1 MTMHM
6 SHQAKIQTQVINQV
20 IKRVSII
27 WKLEILIKVIATSN
41 LKIKKIMEIKVS
53 KMIQL

>member
-1 MTMHM
+1 M

-20 IKRVSII
+20 IKRLPII
-27 WKLEILIKVIATSN
+27 WKLKILINIAKSN
-41 LKIKKIMEIKVS
+41 IKIKKIMEIKVS